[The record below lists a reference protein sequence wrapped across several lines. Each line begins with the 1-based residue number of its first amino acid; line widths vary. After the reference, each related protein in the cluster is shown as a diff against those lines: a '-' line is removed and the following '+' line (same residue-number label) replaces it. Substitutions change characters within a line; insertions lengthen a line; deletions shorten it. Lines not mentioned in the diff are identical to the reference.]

1 MLNKVAE
8 MLLSLFLFNMNRKAI
23 FVIAT
28 YLCSTDINSWFI
40 IYQIPYNMKVLF
52 QERFAFFQGEV
63 AIFQKQYNQWSVI
76 RAILFMAFALV
87 AYFLYAT
94 YDVLFLLIFLVV
106 ATGIFLGTV
115 VKHLNIKANR
125 DKARVLASL
134 NQDEINRLASVF
146 SRLETGLNFANNQHF
161 YTADLDIFGKHS
173 IYKLLNRTHTYVGA
187 KELAV
192 WLQETVN
199 STVILQRQEA
209 IETLKTKIDW
219 RQHFEASAMLIE
231 EVAEPVDKLLSWNSS
246 PANTKIQQPLFQ
258 YGKYLAFIT
267 VPLLLAWMIGLLPIG
282 WVVVALG
289 INGMI
294 LKGIF
299 EEIGRVLAQT
309 SQVAGA
315 LKAYSQLADLIT
327 KERFDNQVLKHLQE
341 QVAGAS
347 EAIGGLDKITGRMAN
362 RTNPFFMFFVG
373 LPTLW
378 DIWYFNKLENWKASH
393 QENLPKWLETIAQFE
408 ALNSL
413 AGYAF
418 ANPSF
423 VVPHIHAEGMLLNA
437 KSLGHPMIRSA
448 KRVCND
454 IALAGIGKTII
465 ITGSNMSG
473 KSTFQRTVAINTVLA
488 LAGAVVCAEV
498 FECSQLQVFTSMRT
512 QDSLEED
519 TSSFYAELKRL
530 EQLLLRVKEEGS
542 IPTLYF
548 LDEILKGT
556 NSKDRHDGAKA
567 LMLQLHKANASGFIS
582 THDVELGDEFASQG
596 FVENVSFASEVQEG
610 RLVFDYKI
618 KQGVCHSFNASQLMR
633 QIGIEM

>member
-1 MLNKVAE
+1 
-8 MLLSLFLFNMNRKAI
+8 
-23 FVIAT
+23 
-28 YLCSTDINSWFI
+28 
-40 IYQIPYNMKVLF
+40 MKSLF
-52 QERFAFFQGEV
+52 QERLASFQEE
-63 AIFQKQYNQWSVI
+63 ANLFQKQYNQWSAI
-76 RAILFMAFALV
+76 RAVLFLAFAFV
-87 AYFLYAT
+87 AYFLYVS
-94 YDVLFLLIFLVV
+94 YDVLFLLLFLVV
-106 ATGIFLGTV
+106 AIGIFLSTV
-115 VKHLNIKANR
+115 VKHLAIKANR
-125 DKARVLASL
+125 DKARLLASL
-134 NQDEINRLASVF
+134 NQDEINRLESVF
-146 SRLETGLNFANNQHF
+146 TRSETGLDFANNQHF
-161 YTADLDIFGKHS
+161 YTADLDIFGKHA
-173 IYKLLNRTHTYVGA
+173 IYQLLNRTHTYVGA
-187 KELAV
+187 KELAL
-192 WLQETVN
+192 WLQETATIN
-199 STVILQRQEA
+199 TILQRQEA
-209 IETLKTKIDW
+209 IETLKAKIDW
-219 RQHFEASAMLIE
+219 RQNFEASAMLIE
-231 EVAEPVDKLLSWNSS
+231 EVAEPVDKLLAWNSS

-258 YGKYLAFIT
+258 YGKYLAFVT
-267 VPLLLAWMIGLLPIG
+267 VPLLFAWVIGLLPIG
-282 WVVVALG
+282 WVIVALG

-327 KERFDNQVLKHLQE
+327 KENFDNQVLKRLQA
-341 QVAGAS
+341 QVTGAS
-347 EAIGGLDKITGRMAN
+347 EAIGMLDKITGRMAN

-378 DIWYFNKLENWKASH
+378 DIWYFNKLENWKATH
-393 QENLPKWLETIAQFE
+393 QQDLPQWLATIAEFE

-423 VVPHIHAEGMLLNA
+423 VVPNIQATGVQLKA
-437 KSLGHPMIRSA
+437 KALGHPMIRSS

-454 IALAGIGKTII
+454 IALEGIGKTII

-488 LAGAVVCAEV
+488 LAGAVVCAEA
-498 FECSQLQVFTSMRT
+498 FECSQVQVFTSMRT

-530 EQLLLRVKEEGS
+530 EQLLVRVKEEGR

>member
-1 MLNKVAE
+1 MRA
-8 MLLSLFLFNMNRKAI
+8 
-23 FVIAT
+23 
-28 YLCSTDINSWFI
+28 
-40 IYQIPYNMKVLF
+40 LF
-52 QERFAFFQGEV
+52 QERLTSFQEE
-63 AIFQKQYNQWSVI
+63 ANLFQKQYNQWSAI
-76 RAILFMAFALV
+76 RAVLFLIFAFIT
-87 AYFLYAT
+87 YFLYVS
-94 YDVLFLLIFLVV
+94 YDVLFLLLFMVV
-106 ATGIFLGTV
+106 ATGIFLSTV
-115 VKHLNIKANR
+115 VKHLAIKANR
-125 DKARVLASL
+125 DKARLLASL
-134 NQDEINRLASVF
+134 NQDEINRLESVF
-146 SRLETGLNFANNQHF
+146 TRSETGLNFGNNQHF

-173 IYKLLNRTHTYVGA
+173 IYQLLNRTHTYVGA
-187 KELAV
+187 RELAW
-192 WLQETVN
+192 WLQETATIN
-199 STVILQRQEA
+199 TILQRQEA
-209 IETLKTKIDW
+209 IETLKAKIDW
-219 RQHFEASAMLIE
+219 RQNFEASAMLIE
-231 EVAEPVDKLLSWNSS
+231 EVAEPVDKLLAWNSS

-258 YGKYLAFIT
+258 YGKYLAFVT
-267 VPLLLAWMIGLLPIG
+267 VPLLLAWVIGLLPIG
-282 WVVVALG
+282 WVIVALG

-327 KERFDNQVLKHLQE
+327 KENFDNQALKRLQA
-341 QVAGAS
+341 QVTGAS
-347 EAIGGLDKITGRMAN
+347 EAIGMLDKITGRMAN

-378 DIWYFNKLENWKASH
+378 DIWYFNKLENWKATH
-393 QENLPKWLETIAQFE
+393 QQDLPNWLATIAQFE

-423 VVPHIHAEGMLLNA
+423 VVPNIQATGVQLKA
-437 KSLGHPMIRSA
+437 KALGHPMIRSS

-454 IALAGIGKTII
+454 IALEGIGKTII

-488 LAGAVVCAEV
+488 LAGAVVCAEA
-498 FECSQLQVFTSMRT
+498 FECSQVQVFTSMRT

-530 EQLLLRVKEEGS
+530 EQLLVRVKEEGR

-567 LMLQLHKANASGFIS
+567 LMLQLHTANASGFIS

>member
-1 MLNKVAE
+1 MRA
-8 MLLSLFLFNMNRKAI
+8 
-23 FVIAT
+23 
-28 YLCSTDINSWFI
+28 
-40 IYQIPYNMKVLF
+40 LF
-52 QERFAFFQGEV
+52 QERLTSFQEE
-63 AIFQKQYNQWSVI
+63 ANLFQKQYNQWSAI
-76 RAILFMAFALV
+76 RAVLFLIFAFIT
-87 AYFLYAT
+87 YFLYVS
-94 YDVLFLLIFLVV
+94 YDVLFLLLFMVV
-106 ATGIFLGTV
+106 ATGIFLSTV
-115 VKHLNIKANR
+115 VKHLAIKANR
-125 DKARVLASL
+125 DKARLLASL
-134 NQDEINRLASVF
+134 NQDEINRLESVF
-146 SRLETGLNFANNQHF
+146 TRSETGLNFGNNQHF

-173 IYKLLNRTHTYVGA
+173 IYQLLNRTHTYVGA
-187 KELAV
+187 RELAW
-192 WLQETVN
+192 WLQETATIN
-199 STVILQRQEA
+199 TILQRQEA
-209 IETLKTKIDW
+209 IETLKAKIDW
-219 RQHFEASAMLIE
+219 RQNFEASAMLIE
-231 EVAEPVDKLLSWNSS
+231 EVAEPVDKLLAWNSS

-258 YGKYLAFIT
+258 YGKYLAFVT
-267 VPLLLAWMIGLLPIG
+267 VPLLLAWVIGLLPIG
-282 WVVVALG
+282 WVIVALG

-327 KERFDNQVLKHLQE
+327 KENFDNQALKRLQA
-341 QVAGAS
+341 QVTGAS
-347 EAIGGLDKITGRMAN
+347 EAIGMLDKITGRMAN

-378 DIWYFNKLENWKASH
+378 DIWYFNKLENWKATH
-393 QENLPKWLETIAQFE
+393 QQDLPQWLATIAEFE

-423 VVPHIHAEGMLLNA
+423 VVPNIQATGVQLKA
-437 KSLGHPMIRSA
+437 KELGHPMIRSS

-454 IALAGIGKTII
+454 IALEGIGKTII

-488 LAGAVVCAEV
+488 LAGAVVCAEA
-498 FECSQLQVFTSMRT
+498 FECSQVQVFTSMRT

-530 EQLLLRVKEEGS
+530 EQLLVRVKEEGR

>member
-1 MLNKVAE
+1 MRA
-8 MLLSLFLFNMNRKAI
+8 
-23 FVIAT
+23 
-28 YLCSTDINSWFI
+28 
-40 IYQIPYNMKVLF
+40 LF
-52 QERFAFFQGEV
+52 QERLTSFQEE
-63 AIFQKQYNQWSVI
+63 ANLFQKQYNQWSAI
-76 RAILFMAFALV
+76 RAVLFLIFAFIT
-87 AYFLYAT
+87 YFLYVS
-94 YDVLFLLIFLVV
+94 YDVLFLLLFMVV
-106 ATGIFLGTV
+106 ATGIFLSTV
-115 VKHLNIKANR
+115 VKHLAIKANR
-125 DKARVLASL
+125 DKARLLASL
-134 NQDEINRLASVF
+134 NQDEINRLESVF
-146 SRLETGLNFANNQHF
+146 TRSETGLNFGNNQHF

-173 IYKLLNRTHTYVGA
+173 IYQLLNRTHTYVGA
-187 KELAV
+187 RELAW
-192 WLQETVN
+192 WLQETATIN
-199 STVILQRQEA
+199 TILQRQEA
-209 IETLKTKIDW
+209 IETLKAKIDW
-219 RQHFEASAMLIE
+219 RQNFEASAMLIE
-231 EVAEPVDKLLSWNSS
+231 EVAEPVDKLLAWNSS

-258 YGKYLAFIT
+258 YGKYLAFVT
-267 VPLLLAWMIGLLPIG
+267 VPLLLAWVIGLLPIG
-282 WVVVALG
+282 WVIVALG

-327 KERFDNQVLKHLQE
+327 KENFDNQALRRLQA
-341 QVAGAS
+341 QVTGAS
-347 EAIGGLDKITGRMAN
+347 EAIGMLDKITGRMAN

-378 DIWYFNKLENWKASH
+378 DIWYFNKLENWKATH
-393 QENLPKWLETIAQFE
+393 QQDLPNWLATIAQFE

-423 VVPHIHAEGMLLNA
+423 VVPNIQATGVQLKA
-437 KSLGHPMIRSA
+437 KALGHPMIRSS

-454 IALAGIGKTII
+454 IALEGIGKTII

-488 LAGAVVCAEV
+488 LAGAVVCAEA
-498 FECSQLQVFTSMRT
+498 FECSQVQVFTSMRT

-530 EQLLLRVKEEGS
+530 EQLLVRVKEEGR

>member
-1 MLNKVAE
+1 MK
-8 MLLSLFLFNMNRKAI
+8 SLFQQRF
-23 FVIAT
+23 
-28 YLCSTDINSWFI
+28 DE
-40 IYQIPYNMKVLF
+40 F
-52 QERFAFFQGEV
+52 QQEASS
-63 AIFQKQYNQWSVI
+63 FQKQYNQWAVT
-76 RAILFMAFALV
+76 RAVLFLSFAVL
-87 AYFLYAT
+87 AYFLYVN
-94 YDVLFLLIFLVV
+94 YDVLFLLIFLLV
-106 ATGIFLGTV
+106 AIGIFLGTV
-115 VKHLNIKANR
+115 VKHLAIKEKR
-125 DKARVLASL
+125 DKARLLASL
-134 NQDEINRLASVF
+134 NQDEINRLESVF
-146 SRLETGLNFANNQHF
+146 TRPETGLNFANNQHF

-173 IYKLLNRTHTYVGA
+173 IYQLLNRTHTYVGA
-187 KELAV
+187 KELAS
-192 WLQETVN
+192 WLQETVE
-199 STVILQRQEA
+199 TTTILERQEA
-209 IETLKTKIDW
+209 IETLKAKIDW
-219 RQHFEASAMLIE
+219 RQNFEVSAMMIE
-231 EVAEPVDKLLSWNSS
+231 EVAEPVDKLLAWNNS
-246 PANTKIQQPLFQ
+246 PANTKIQEPLFQ
-258 YGKYLAFIT
+258 YGKYLAFVT
-267 VPLLLAWMIGLLPIG
+267 VPLLLTWMVGLLPIG
-282 WVVVALG
+282 WVIVALG

-294 LKGIF
+294 LKGVF

-309 SQVAGA
+309 SQVEGA

-327 KERFDNQVLKHLQE
+327 KEDFENQALKNLQV

-347 EAIGGLDKITGRMAN
+347 EAILNLDKITGRMAN

-393 QENLPKWLETIAQFE
+393 QQDLPQWLATIAQFE

-423 VVPHIHAEGMLLNA
+423 VVPHIQEEGILLKANA
-437 KSLGHPMIRSA
+437 LGHPMIRST

-454 IALAGIGKTII
+454 IDLEGIGKTII

-473 KSTFQRTVAINTVLA
+473 KSTFQRTVAINAVLA
-488 LAGAVVCAEV
+488 LAGAVVCADE
-498 FECSQLQVFTSMRT
+498 FECSRMQVFTSMRT

-530 EQLLLRVKEEGS
+530 EQLLIRVKEEGR